1 MWQKEVNA
9 VDCYSDSD
17 WAGDLLKRKSTSGMS
32 FMHGEHLIHFL
43 STTQIPTALSAAEA
57 EWYACVRAA
66 SRAMGLI
73 EMARCMGLVVKGRMH
88 IDSSAAKGIAQRRG
102 VGKIR
107 HLSTQTLWLQEIVQ
121 RKGVYIYKVAG
132 GDNPADLGTKHL
144 ATESEYWKCLRIMNI
159 IRRECHCRMS
169 LDAAE

>member
-1 MWQKEVNA
+1 
-9 VDCYSDSD
+9 
-17 WAGDLLKRKSTSGMS
+17 
-32 FMHGEHLIHFL
+32 
-43 STTQIPTALSAAEA
+43 
-57 EWYACVRAA
+57 
-66 SRAMGLI
+66 MGLI
-73 EMARCMGLVVKGRMH
+73 EMTRCMGLVVKGRMH

-107 HLSTQTLWLQEIVQ
+107 HLCTQTLWLQEIVQ

-159 IRRECHCRMS
+159 IRREGRSQMA